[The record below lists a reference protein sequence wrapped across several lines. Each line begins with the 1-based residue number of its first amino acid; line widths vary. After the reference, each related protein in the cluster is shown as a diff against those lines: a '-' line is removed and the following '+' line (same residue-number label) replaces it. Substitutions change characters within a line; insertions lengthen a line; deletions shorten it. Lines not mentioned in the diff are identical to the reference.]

1 MTTPSDLN
9 IYQLIDTQNGRVTPR
24 IYTDPDIYQLE
35 LERIFGRCW
44 LFLAHESQIPK
55 PGDFFNTYMGEDAV
69 VVVRQKDGSIKAF
82 LNQCRHRAMRVSY
95 ADCGNTRAFTCPYH
109 GWSYGINGEL
119 IDVPLEPRAYPQGLC
134 KSHWG
139 LNEVPC
145 VESYKGLI
153 FGNWD
158 TSAPGLRDYLG
169 DIAWYLDG
177 MLDRREGGTE
187 IVGGVQKWVINCNW
201 KFPAE
206 QFASDQYHA
215 LFSHASAVQ
224 VLGAKD
230 DGSDKR
236 LGDGQTASP
245 VWETAKDALQFGQ
258 DGHGSGFFFTEKPDA
273 NVWVDGAVS
282 SYYRETYAEAEQR
295 LGEVRALRLAGHNNI
310 FPTLSWLNGTATLRV
325 WHPRG
330 PDQVEVW
337 AFCITDK
344 AASDEVKAAFE
355 NSATRAFGPA
365 GAQIAAAA
373 MLGLPL
379 PLLPPPWFWSDQ
391 YSDNLQFIGDMR
403 GDDWLCRGNP
413 ETQKAIWFNLQN
425 GVLIGAV
432 TLNQG
437 REIRPIR
444 KWIQS
449 GKTFDAKLLID
460 ENIAL
465 KSL

>member
-187 IVGGVQKWVINCNW
+187 IVGGVQKW
-201 KFPAE
+201 
-206 QFASDQYHA
+206 
-215 LFSHASAVQ
+215 
-224 VLGAKD
+224 
-230 DGSDKR
+230 
-236 LGDGQTASP
+236 
-245 VWETAKDALQFGQ
+245 ETAKDALQFGQ

-365 GAQIAAAA
+365 GFLEQ
-373 MLGLPL
+373 
-379 PLLPPPWFWSDQ
+379 
-391 YSDNLQFIGDMR
+391 
-403 GDDWLCRGNP
+403 DDSENWC
-413 ETQKAIWFNLQN
+413 
-425 GVLIGAV
+425 
-432 TLNQG
+432 
-437 REIRPIR
+437 EI
-444 KWIQS
+444 Q
-449 GKTFDAKLLID
+449 KLLKGHRARNSKLCLEMGLGQEKRRDDGIPGITNYIFSETAARGMYQRWAD
-460 ENIAL
+460 LLSSESWQEVLDKTAAYQQEVM
-465 KSL
+465 K

>member
-224 VLGAKD
+224 V
-230 DGSDKR
+230 
-236 LGDGQTASP
+236 
-245 VWETAKDALQFGQ
+245 
-258 DGHGSGFFFTEKPDA
+258 
-273 NVWVDGAVS
+273 
-282 SYYRETYAEAEQR
+282 
-295 LGEVRALRLAGHNNI
+295 
-310 FPTLSWLNGTATLRV
+310 
-325 WHPRG
+325 
-330 PDQVEVW
+330 
-337 AFCITDK
+337 
-344 AASDEVKAAFE
+344 
-355 NSATRAFGPA
+355 
-365 GAQIAAAA
+365 
-373 MLGLPL
+373 
-379 PLLPPPWFWSDQ
+379 
-391 YSDNLQFIGDMR
+391 
-403 GDDWLCRGNP
+403 
-413 ETQKAIWFNLQN
+413 
-425 GVLIGAV
+425 
-432 TLNQG
+432 
-437 REIRPIR
+437 
-444 KWIQS
+444 
-449 GKTFDAKLLID
+449 
-460 ENIAL
+460 
-465 KSL
+465 

>member
-236 LGDGQTASP
+236 LGDGQTARP

-295 LGEVRALRLAGHNNI
+295 LGEVRALRLAGEFCEQLPQELDFNQPAPLPRQWVNNGFAGWNGQARIEQPQEGYAIIMETTPPAPCYFI
-310 FPTLSWLNGTATLRV
+310 FVSDPAFDKGYAFDFFCLEPMSHAPDDHHRPEGGDLIALAPGESTTSEMSLRV
-325 WHPRG
+325 
-330 PDQVEVW
+330 E
-337 AFCITDK
+337 
-344 AASDEVKAAFE
+344 
-355 NSATRAFGPA
+355 
-365 GAQIAAAA
+365 
-373 MLGLPL
+373 
-379 PLLPPPWFWSDQ
+379 
-391 YSDNLQFIGDMR
+391 
-403 GDDWLCRGNP
+403 WL
-413 ETQKAIWFNLQN
+413 
-425 GVLIGAV
+425 
-432 TLNQG
+432 
-437 REIRPIR
+437 
-444 KWIQS
+444 
-449 GKTFDAKLLID
+449 
-460 ENIAL
+460 
-465 KSL
+465 